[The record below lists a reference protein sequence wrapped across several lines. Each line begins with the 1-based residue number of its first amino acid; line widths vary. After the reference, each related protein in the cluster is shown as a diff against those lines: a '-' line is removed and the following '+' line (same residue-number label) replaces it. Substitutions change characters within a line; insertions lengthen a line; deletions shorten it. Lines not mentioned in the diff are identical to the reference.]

1 MVISNGYDIAH
12 GRSGSVLVFAHEDYP
27 EAWSSSE
34 RRKEK
39 DWAAEEGT
47 KENDKGGQEH
57 SRLITQNGSKVNT
70 IDVTR
75 VEAQRRSDS
84 LQRDVQACIRFAA
97 ISERLAPAG
106 PIQLDNRVRVTR
118 DDYESSRP

>member
-1 MVISNGYDIAH
+1 MGDQGQFSSLLTKIIPKH
-12 GRSGSVLVFAHEDYP
+12 GP
-27 EAWSSSE
+27 P
-34 RRKEK
+34 RKEGK
-39 DWAAEEGT
+39 RKIGQLKEGT
-47 KENDKGGQEH
+47 KENDKGAQEH

-75 VEAQRRSDS
+75 AEAQRRSDS
-84 LQRDVQACIRFAA
+84 LQRDVQACIRSAA
-97 ISERLAPAG
+97 RSERLAPAG